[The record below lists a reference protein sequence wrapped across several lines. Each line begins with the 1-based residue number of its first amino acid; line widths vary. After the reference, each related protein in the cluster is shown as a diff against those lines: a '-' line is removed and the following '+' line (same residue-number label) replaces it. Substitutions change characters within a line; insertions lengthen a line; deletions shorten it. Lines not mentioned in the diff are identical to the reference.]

1 MDLGYGQCVTPWHR
15 GVLAGAAALALAG
28 SVVACSGAGATTT
41 MAAPSATSAAAGPAL
56 RPKGE
61 TIADVP
67 IVRVVDGDT
76 VHVLVSG
83 QETTV
88 RLVGINTP
96 ETVKPDS
103 PIECFGPEASAYA
116 KKMLTDRQVTL
127 EFDASQGR
135 TDQYGRTLA
144 YVWRQLPE
152 GGLRLFNLEA
162 VAGGYAQ
169 ERQYGPTPYAWK
181 NAFRSAQASAR
192 KGNLGMWGA
201 CR

>member
-1 MDLGYGQCVTPWHR
+1 M
-15 GVLAGAAALALAG
+15 LAGAAGLLLVG
-28 SVVACSGAGATTT
+28 SAVACSGAGATTT
-41 MAAPSATSAAAGPAL
+41 VAAPSVTSVAAGPDL

-61 TIADVP
+61 TVADVP
-67 IVRVVDGDT
+67 IIRVVDGDT
-76 VHVLVSG
+76 VHVLVNG

-144 YVWRQLPE
+144 YVWRQLPG

-181 NAFRSAQASAR
+181 KAFRSAQASAQ
-192 KGNLGMWGA
+192 KGNLGMWGS